1 MLGAALAPVS
11 YVAGSAAVVAA
22 VAALAWGSWRMRRA
36 VLPEWL
42 GPPARLAETVIA
54 LTALVG
60 MAQLLG
66 VLGVLS
72 RGPALAATI
81 AVGVALGVVGTRI
94 APGLAPAQV
103 PAPRPVVAPMRV
115 EEVVVTALAVAVL
128 AAQWVTHVAFA
139 LSRGMTHPDTLW
151 YHAPYA
157 ARFVQ
162 DGRVTD
168 LVDRSDVI
176 QAYFPLNSQ
185 LVHAV
190 AILPFDRDVLSPL
203 VNLGWA
209 ALALLAAWCIGRR
222 RGLGPLCVLGTA
234 VVLGLPMIAG
244 THPGQASND
253 VACAALLLAAV
264 ALLLDSDLAP
274 APTAVAALAA
284 GLGLGTKLTVAV
296 PLLIVTVGVVVLA
309 VRARRALTAVVW
321 CAGVVLTSALWFA
334 RNWAVADNPLP
345 WFELDLGPFSL
356 PAPAREEGASVV
368 DRITEGSAWS
378 DLFFPGLSQGLG
390 RLWPVVLGVALASMV
405 ILVARHGRT
414 LERIVGVALLGGFVG
429 YLFTP
434 TGGGFNFA
442 FNLRYLSPVL
452 LLAFA
457 LLPITV
463 DGLGALLRRAT
474 LVVFAVL
481 VVANAF
487 SRHRERLAAWPR
499 GYLLPGVLAGV
510 AVIAVVVIAARGRWP
525 TIRIAVPALAAV
537 VVVGVVGGWF
547 VQRHYLEHR
556 YVDAGLRLDAVNASF
571 RDVGD
576 ERVAVFGTV
585 EVYPMFG
592 LDLSNEVTQG
602 GAARTGRSPDPCRE
616 FADVRAGRYRYVVLT
631 QFGVVFPSRPPEDW
645 FLGDPNATEIVRDGE
660 SLVYR
665 LDGPLDPVACADD

>member
-1 MLGAALAPVS
+1 MPGAELAPVS
-11 YVAGSAAVVAA
+11 YVAGSAAVVA
-22 VAALAWGSWRMRRA
+22 VIAALAWGSWQMRRA
-36 VLPEWL
+36 LLPEWA
-42 GPPARLAETVIA
+42 GPPARLAETVIG
-54 LTALVG
+54 LTVLVG
-60 MAQLLG
+60 TAQLLG
-66 VLGVLS
+66 VFGVLS
-72 RGPALAATI
+72 RGPALAAMV
-81 AVGVALGVVGTRI
+81 AVGVALGVAGTRMVPGAI
-94 APGLAPAQV
+94 APAPDVPSLAP
-103 PAPRPVVAPMRV
+103 RI

-162 DGRVTD
+162 DGRITD

-185 LVHAV
+185 LVNAL

-222 RGLGPLCVLGTA
+222 RGLAPLCVLGSV

-264 ALLLDSDLAP
+264 ALLLESDLAP
-274 APTAVAALAA
+274 VPTAVAALAA

-296 PLLIVTVGVVVLA
+296 PLLIVTVGIVVLA
-309 VRARRALTAVVW
+309 VRARRPLTAVVW
-321 CAGVVLTSALWFA
+321 CAGVTLTSVLWFV

-345 WFELDLGPFSL
+345 WFELELGPLSL

-390 RLWPVVLGVALASMV
+390 RLWPVVLGVALASSVIMV
-405 ILVARHGRT
+405 VQRRHA
-414 LERIVGVALLGGFVG
+414 LERIVGVALLGGFVA

-442 FNLRYLSPVL
+442 FNLRYVSPVL
-452 LLAFA
+452 LVALA
-457 LLPITV
+457 LLPVTV
-463 DGLGALLRRAT
+463 DGLVAAWRRGI
-474 LVVFAVL
+474 FAVFVVL
-481 VVANAF
+481 VAVNAL
-487 SRHRERLAAWPR
+487 SRHHERLAAWPH
-499 GYLLPGVLAGV
+499 GYRLPGVIAGLAVIV
-510 AVIAVVVIAARGRWP
+510 AVVIVTRGRWRP
-525 TIRIAVPALAAV
+525 TVRVAVPALAAV

-547 VQRHYLEHR
+547 VQRHYLDHR
-556 YVDAGLRLDAVNASF
+556 YVDAELRLDAVNASF
-571 RDVGD
+571 RDVSD

-602 GAARTGRSPDPCRE
+602 GAADANRAGNPCRLFE
-616 FADVRAGRYRYVVLT
+616 GVRDGRYGYVVLT
-631 QFGVVFPSRPPEDW
+631 QFGVVFPSRPPEEW
-645 FLGDPNATEIVRDGE
+645 FLEDANATEIVRDGE
-660 SLVYR
+660 SVVYR
-665 LDGPLDPVACADD
+665 IDGPLHPVACADR